1 MQGGNRDPNIEIRP
15 GDTAEEGEGETNES
29 SIHLANF
36 LVFPKISAIHL
47 YRQTLFHPGFS
58 YRTYLSTG
66 EHVLN

>member
-1 MQGGNRDPNIEIRP
+1 MQDRDRDPDIEIRP
-15 GDTAEEGEGETNES
+15 ADTAEDGEGETDES

-47 YRQTLFHPGFS
+47 YRQNLFHPGFS
-58 YRTYLSTG
+58 YRTDLSTG

>member
-1 MQGGNRDPNIEIRP
+1 MQGRDRDPDIEIRP
-15 GDTAEEGEGETNES
+15 VDTVEEGEGETNES

-36 LVFPKISAIHL
+36 LVFPKISVIHL
-47 YRQTLFHPGFS
+47 YRQNLSHPGFS